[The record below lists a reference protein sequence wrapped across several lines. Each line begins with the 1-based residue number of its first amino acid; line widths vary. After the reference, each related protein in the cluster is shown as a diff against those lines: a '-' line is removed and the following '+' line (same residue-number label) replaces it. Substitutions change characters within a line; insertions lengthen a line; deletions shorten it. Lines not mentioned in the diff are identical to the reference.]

1 MTRRAACPI
10 LWGMTRVLPIRPGDP
25 PEMQARA
32 MDNLR
37 FIRET
42 MEAAATF
49 TAVSGWGTVIIGLT
63 ALVAAALA
71 AATPSMARWVFIWMC
86 EAVLSVGISMYT
98 MSLKARSNGLP
109 LWSEPARKILFSFA
123 PPMVVGALLTLV
135 CFEHALLALLPGIW
149 MLLYGVGVV
158 AAGTFSVRIVPVM
171 GLAFM
176 VVGTVALFAPPSWTT
191 ACMAAGFGG
200 LHLFFGTLIAR
211 RHGG

>member
-1 MTRRAACPI
+1 
-10 LWGMTRVLPIRPGDP
+10 MTRVLPLRPTHA
-25 PEMQARA
+25 PEMHERA

-37 FIRET
+37 FIRQT

-49 TAVSGWGTVIIGLT
+49 TAVSGWGTVMIGISAMGATL
-63 ALVAAALA
+63 LA
-71 AATPSMARWVFIWMC
+71 AATKSPTRWVFIWLC
-86 EAVLSVGISMYT
+86 EACLSVAISVYT
-98 MSLKARSNGLP
+98 MALKARAAQLP
-109 LWSEPARKILFSFA
+109 LWSEPARKIVFSFA
-123 PPMVVGALLTLV
+123 PPMAVGALLTLV
-135 CFEHALLALLPGIW
+135 FFEHNLLGLLPGVW

-171 GLAFM
+171 GVAFM
-176 VVGTVALFAPPSWTT
+176 AVGSVALFAPPAWTT

>member
-1 MTRRAACPI
+1 
-10 LWGMTRVLPIRPGDP
+10 MTRVLPLRPAEP

-32 MDNLR
+32 MDNLQ

-49 TAVSGWGTVIIGLT
+49 TAVSGWGTVLIGLT
-63 ALVAAALA
+63 ALVAAGLA
-71 AATPSMARWVFIWMC
+71 AATQSTVRWVFIWMC
-86 EAVLSVGISMYT
+86 EAVISVGISIYT
-98 MSLKARSNGLP
+98 MSLKSRAAGLP
-109 LWSEPARKILFSFA
+109 LWSEPARKIVFSFV
-123 PPMVVGALLTLV
+123 PPMLVGALLTLV
-135 CFEHALLALLPGIW
+135 CFEHDLLGLLPGVW

-176 VVGTVALFAPPSWTT
+176 VVGTVALFAPASWTT

-200 LHLFFGTLIAR
+200 LHLFFGALIAR

>member
-1 MTRRAACPI
+1 MS
-10 LWGMTRVLPIRPGDP
+10 RVIPLRPADP

-49 TAVSGWGTVIIGLT
+49 TAVSGWGTVIIGFT
-63 ALVAAALA
+63 ALVAAMIA
-71 AATPSMARWVFIWMC
+71 AATDSMTRWVFIWTC
-86 EAVLSVGISMYT
+86 EAVLSVCISFYT
-98 MSLKARSNGLP
+98 MTLKARSVGLP

-123 PPMVVGALLTLV
+123 PPLAVGALLTLV
-135 CFEHALLALLPGIW
+135 CYEHQLIGLLPGVW

-171 GLAFM
+171 GIAFM
-176 VVGTVALFAPPSWTT
+176 AVGTVALFAPPTWTT

-200 LHLFFGTLIAR
+200 LHLFFGILIAR

>member
-1 MTRRAACPI
+1 
-10 LWGMTRVLPIRPGDP
+10 MTRVIPIRPAEP

-49 TAVSGWGTVIIGLT
+49 TAVSGWGMTLTGLT
-63 ALVAAALA
+63 ALVATGIAASTNSL
-71 AATPSMARWVFIWMC
+71 ARWVFIWMC
-86 EAVLSVGISMYT
+86 EAVLSVAISVYSMA
-98 MSLKARSNGLP
+98 LKARAAGMP
-109 LWSEPARKILFSFA
+109 LWSEPARKIVFSFA
-123 PPMVVGALLTLV
+123 PPMAVGALLTLV
-135 CFEHALLALLPGIW
+135 SFERGLIALLPGIW

-171 GLAFM
+171 GIAFM
-176 VVGTVALFAPPSWTT
+176 AVGTVALFIPPSLTT
-191 ACMAAGFGG
+191 ACMAFGFGG
-200 LHLFFGTLIAR
+200 LHLFFGILIAR

>member
-1 MTRRAACPI
+1 
-10 LWGMTRVLPIRPGDP
+10 MTRVLPLRPTES
-25 PEMQARA
+25 PEIHARA

-49 TAVSGWGTVIIGLT
+49 TAVSGWGTVAIGAT
-63 ALVAAALA
+63 AIGAAVLSAM
-71 AATPSMARWVFIWMC
+71 TQSTTRWVFIWLC
-86 EAVLSVGISMYT
+86 EAMLSVLISVYT
-98 MSLKARSNGLP
+98 MAIKARRAQQP
-109 LWSEPARKILFSFA
+109 LWSVSARKILFSFA
-123 PPMVVGALLTLV
+123 PPMAVGALLTLV
-135 CFEHALLALLPGIW
+135 FFEHGLLALLPGTW

-171 GLAFM
+171 GIAFM
-176 VVGTVALFAPPSWTT
+176 AVGTVAMFVPPSWATE
-191 ACMAAGFGG
+191 CMAAGFGG

>member
-1 MTRRAACPI
+1 
-10 LWGMTRVLPIRPGDP
+10 MTRVLPLRPPEP

-49 TAVSGWGTVIIGLT
+49 TAVSGWGTVLIGLT
-63 ALVAAALA
+63 ALVAAGLA
-71 AATPSMARWVFIWMC
+71 AATQSTVRWVFIWMC
-86 EAVLSVGISMYT
+86 EAVISVGISIYT
-98 MSLKARSNGLP
+98 MSLKSRAAGLP
-109 LWSEPARKILFSFA
+109 LWSEPARKIVFSFV
-123 PPMVVGALLTLV
+123 PPMLVGALFTLV
-135 CFEHALLALLPGIW
+135 CFEHDLLGLLPGVW

-176 VVGTVALFAPPSWTT
+176 VVGTVALFAPASWTT

-200 LHLFFGTLIAR
+200 LHLFFGALIAR

>member
-1 MTRRAACPI
+1 MS
-10 LWGMTRVLPIRPGDP
+10 RVLPLRPPEP

-42 MEAAATF
+42 MAAAATF
-49 TAVSGWGTVIIGLT
+49 TAVSGWGTMLIGLT
-63 ALVAAALA
+63 ALVATALA
-71 AATPSMARWVFIWMC
+71 AATGSTTRWVFIWMC
-86 EAVLSVGISMYT
+86 EAVISVGISIYT
-98 MSLKARSNGLP
+98 MSLKSRAAGLP
-109 LWSEPARKILFSFA
+109 LWSEPARKIVFSFV
-123 PPMVVGALLTLV
+123 PPMLVGALFTLV
-135 CFEHALLALLPGIW
+135 CFEHDLLGLLPGVW

-176 VVGTVALFAPPSWTT
+176 VVGTVALFAPASWTT

-200 LHLFFGTLIAR
+200 LHLFFGALIAR

>member
-1 MTRRAACPI
+1 
-10 LWGMTRVLPIRPGDP
+10 MTRVLPLRPTEP

-49 TAVSGWGTVIIGLT
+49 TAVSGWGTVVIGVT
-63 ALVAAALA
+63 AIGAAALA
-71 AATPSMARWVFIWMC
+71 ATSRSTTRWIIIWLC
-86 EAVLSVGISMYT
+86 EAALSVAISVYT
-98 MSLKARSNGLP
+98 MALKARAAKLP

-123 PPMVVGALLTLV
+123 PPMIGGALLTLV
-135 CFEHALLALLPGIW
+135 LFQRGLVPLLPGVW
-149 MLLYGVGVV
+149 MLLYGIGVV

-171 GLAFM
+171 GVAFM
-176 VVGTVALFAPPSWTT
+176 LVGTIALFAPSSLATQY
-191 ACMAAGFGG
+191 MAAGFGG

>member
-1 MTRRAACPI
+1 
-10 LWGMTRVLPIRPGDP
+10 MTRVLPLRPPEP

-42 MEAAATF
+42 MAAAATF
-49 TAVSGWGTVIIGLT
+49 TAVSGWGTMLIGVT
-63 ALVAAALA
+63 ALVATGLA
-71 AATPSMARWVFIWMC
+71 AMTGSTMRWVFIWMC
-86 EAVLSVGISMYT
+86 EAVLSVMISMYT
-98 MSLKARSNGLP
+98 MTLKAHANGLP
-109 LWSEPARKILFSFA
+109 LWSEPARKILFSFV
-123 PPMVVGALLTLV
+123 PPLAVGALLTLV
-135 CFEHALLALLPGIW
+135 CYEHGLLGLLPGVW

-171 GLAFM
+171 GVAFM
-176 VVGTVALFAPPSWTT
+176 GVGTVALFAPPSWTT

-200 LHLFFGTLIAR
+200 LHLFFGALIAR

>member
-1 MTRRAACPI
+1 MA
-10 LWGMTRVLPIRPGDP
+10 RVIPLRPADP

-32 MDNLR
+32 MDNLQ

-42 MEAAATF
+42 MAAAATF
-49 TAVSGWGTVIIGLT
+49 TAVSGWGTVIIGIT
-63 ALVAAALA
+63 ALIAAAVAAL
-71 AATPSMARWVFIWMC
+71 TDSMTRWVFIWTC
-86 EAVLSVGISMYT
+86 EAVLSVSISFYT
-98 MSLKARSNGLP
+98 MTLKARSVGLP
-109 LWSEPARKILFSFA
+109 LWSEPARKIVFSFV
-123 PPMVVGALLTLV
+123 PPLAVGALLTLV
-135 CFEHALLALLPGIW
+135 CYEHHLIGLLPGVW

-176 VVGTVALFAPPSWTT
+176 MVGTVALFAPPTWTT

-200 LHLFFGTLIAR
+200 LHLFFGILIAR

>member
-1 MTRRAACPI
+1 
-10 LWGMTRVLPIRPGDP
+10 MTRVLPLRPADP
-25 PEMQARA
+25 PAMHARA

-49 TAVSGWGTVIIGLT
+49 TAVSGWGTVTIGVT
-63 ALVAAALA
+63 AIGAALLS
-71 AATPSMARWVFIWMC
+71 TFTHSPTRWVFIWMC
-86 EAVLSVGISMYT
+86 EACLSVAISVYT
-98 MSLKARSNGLP
+98 MALKARAAQLP
-109 LWSEPARKILFSFA
+109 LWSEPARKIVFSFA
-123 PPMVVGALLTLV
+123 PPMIVGALLTQL
-135 CFEHALLALLPGIW
+135 FLERGLLSLLPGVW

-171 GLAFM
+171 GVAFM
-176 VVGTVALFAPPSWTT
+176 MVGTVALFAPASWSTG
-191 ACMAAGFGG
+191 CMIGGFGV

>member
-1 MTRRAACPI
+1 
-10 LWGMTRVLPIRPGDP
+10 MTRVLPLRPTEP

-49 TAVSGWGTVIIGLT
+49 TAVSGWGTVLIGLT
-63 ALVAAALA
+63 ALVAAGLA
-71 AATPSMARWVFIWMC
+71 AATQSTVRWVFIWMC
-86 EAVLSVGISMYT
+86 EAVLSVGISIYT
-98 MSLKARSNGLP
+98 MSLKSRAAGLP
-109 LWSEPARKILFSFA
+109 LWSEPARKIVFSFV
-123 PPMVVGALLTLV
+123 PPMLVGALFTLV
-135 CFEHALLALLPGIW
+135 CFEHNLLGLLPGVW

-176 VVGTVALFAPPSWTT
+176 VVGTVALFAPASWTT

-200 LHLFFGTLIAR
+200 LHLFFGALIAR

>member
-1 MTRRAACPI
+1 
-10 LWGMTRVLPIRPGDP
+10 MTRVLPLRPTEP

-37 FIRET
+37 YIRET

-49 TAVSGWGTVIIGLT
+49 TAVSGWGTVVIGAT
-63 ALVAAALA
+63 AIGAAALA
-71 AATPSMARWVFIWMC
+71 ATTESSTRWIFIWLC
-86 EAVLSVGISMYT
+86 EAALSAGISVYT
-98 MSLKARSNGLP
+98 MALKSRAARLP

-123 PPMVVGALLTLV
+123 PPMAGGALLTLV
-135 CFEHALLALLPGIW
+135 LFEHGLIALLPGVW
-149 MLLYGVGVV
+149 MLLYGIGVV

-176 VVGTVALFAPPSWTT
+176 AVGTAALFAPATWGTQF
-191 ACMAAGFGG
+191 MAAGFGG